1 MEKQRLLK
9 KIERL
14 EAREKALVS
23 ENRALKAELDKAN
36 AVFDTIK
43 KSYVEY
49 MQGIEDLKILKA
61 KYKDAIKAANKEKKK
76 VRSEFMKW
84 IKMVRKTAAA
94 EQNI

>member
-36 AVFDTIK
+36 AVFNIVK
-43 KSYVEY
+43 KQYVNY
-49 MQGIEDLKILKA
+49 MQGIEEFKILKA
-61 KYKDAIKAANKEKKK
+61 KYKDAIKAAKKEKKK

-94 EQNI
+94 ESI